1 MKERLGYIKSFIF
14 VFICAI
20 GMNSCVY
27 DSYSDDDGAGDV
39 VDENGLFLVL
49 RISPLSSN
57 GGDNIGNRYE
67 KIKSLRIIILSDG
80 AIEVN
85 EYIDKPEMSASGF
98 NYIRQITAGKK
109 DIYLIANENSV
120 TGIKYY
126 KDDDMSLP
134 ADLPTNLYDLL
145 EKYSPNVEG
154 SEAGADFE
162 NVINSVY
169 FSSPYNESEEQKND
183 VYLPYVSH
191 YSDIQVKD
199 NETSDPI
206 QMYLVPVAT
215 KFIFNF
221 YNYRPATVNING
233 ISMKS
238 VNEHNFLVPHVGE
251 TDLKKTFNGEEYDW
265 IEWLAKVS
273 EASHNYTGFSDN
285 VDFND
290 KYGWI
295 SDYEMPTPTIKK
307 ETVFVKGGNEEKYP
321 VSKGINED
329 TPSTLSLGPYYRP
342 ESRNLKETNLNT
354 VEEDGD
360 NEATNPNEQMYYL
373 TLSLKDTAPGETPPE
388 FTDVPIS
395 NLKALFRNTCVII
408 NVTMRDGDV
417 EVYTEIQDWN
427 HKYANGWV
435 TEQ

>member
-1 MKERLGYIKSFIF
+1 
-14 VFICAI
+14 
-20 GMNSCVY
+20 MNSCIY

-57 GGDNIGNRYE
+57 GEDNIGNSHE

-85 EYIDKPEMSASGF
+85 EYIDKLEMSASGF
-98 NYIRQITAGKK
+98 NYTFIRQVTAGKK

-120 TGIKYY
+120 TGINYY
-126 KDDDMSLP
+126 KDDDIS
-134 ADLPTNLYDLL
+134 LPTNLYDLL

-154 SEAGADFE
+154 SEAGVDFE

-169 FSSPYNESEEQKND
+169 FSSPYYESEEQKND

-191 YSDIQVKD
+191 YSDIQVKE

-221 YNYRPATVNING
+221 YNYRPNIVYVNE
-233 ISMKS
+233 ISMKY
-238 VNEHNFLVPHVGE
+238 VNEDNFLVPHVGE
-251 TDLKKTFNGEEYDW
+251 TDLKKTFDGEEYDW

-295 SDYEMPTPTIKK
+295 SDYEMPTTDMKPTI
-307 ETVFVKGGNEEKYP
+307 FVNEEKIYYVSTGNEE
-321 VSKGINED
+321 

-360 NEATNPNEQMYYL
+360 SEAEQMYYL
-373 TLSLKDTAPGETPPE
+373 TLLLEDTALGETPPE

-417 EVYTEIQDWN
+417 EVYAEIQDWN

>member
-1 MKERLGYIKSFIF
+1 MKERLEYIKSFIF

-49 RISPLSSN
+49 RISPLSTI
-57 GGDNIGNRYE
+57 GEDNIGNSYE
-67 KIKSLRIIILSDG
+67 KIKSLRIIILSDD

-126 KDDDMSLP
+126 NKDDISLP
-134 ADLPTNLYDLL
+134 ADLYELL
-145 EKYSPNVEG
+145 EKYKPNAETN
-154 SEAGADFE
+154 ADFA

-169 FSSPYNESEEQKND
+169 FSFPYYESQKQESA

-191 YSDIQVKD
+191 YSDIQVKE

-221 YNYRPATVNING
+221 YNYRPNIVYVNE
-233 ISMKS
+233 ISMKY
-238 VNEHNFLVPHVGE
+238 VNEDNFLVPHVGE
-251 TDLKKTFNGEEYDW
+251 TDLKKTFDEEEYDW
-265 IEWLAKVS
+265 IDWLAKVS
-273 EASHNYTGFSDN
+273 EASHNNMGFDDN
-285 VDFND
+285 VNFND
-290 KYGWI
+290 QYGWI
-295 SDYEMPTPTIKK
+295 FDYEMPTEAIEK
-307 ETVFVKGGNEEKYP
+307 TVFVEGKKEEIYS
-321 VSKGINED
+321 VHRRVDEE
-329 TPSTLSLGPYYRP
+329 TPSTLSLGPFYRP

-360 NEATNPNEQMYYL
+360 NEATNSNEQMYYL
-373 TLSLKDTAPGETPPE
+373 TLLLEDTNERKFEDLLIP
-388 FTDVPIS
+388 

-417 EVYTEIQDWN
+417 EVYAQIHDWTEQ
-427 HKYANGWV
+427 KVNGWV
-435 TEQ
+435 TEGQEPANNPFNK